1 MKNNALSPHKKFGLE
16 IENKNSGNQ
25 SLTAETKIDEIFPIW
40 LAGNYSY
47 YGPFMPMIDI
57 AFVFD
62 ELKMIFEEW
71 MATKNK
77 N

>member
-1 MKNNALSPHKKFGLE
+1 MKNKIVDPHKYTGAE
-16 IENKNSGNQ
+16 IKEKNSGNQ
-25 SLTAETKIDEIFPIW
+25 SLTVEKKICEIFPIW

-47 YGPFMPMIDI
+47 SGPFMPMVDI